1 MNNIIPSEHT
11 TIHNAHPQSLQKL
24 KNVNYLEFHMEVIP
38 KPTKRHLRKLALDY
52 IHCPECESQ
61 EIIYSGTSKSET
73 QRYKCKKCHYQ
84 FVLQF
89 DAVFPPSTRNIIFE
103 NEFLSNIKPTGFQ
116 EGCGRKEYWMGA
128 RFKVLHCLESRAIRI
143 RFNKM
148 LKTITVYG
156 ESDYRLLLRFIV
168 DEAYV
173 MVTE

>member
-1 MNNIIPSEHT
+1 MDIPSNHT
-11 TIHNAHPQSLQKL
+11 TIHDAHPRSPVNL
-24 KNVNYLEFHMEVIP
+24 KSITTLEIPIVVVP
-38 KPTKRHLRKLALDY
+38 KPTKRYLKKLTLDY
-52 IHCPECESQ
+52 VHCPECESQ
-61 EIIYSGTSKSET
+61 EIIYSGISKSET

-116 EGCGRKEYWMGA
+116 TGCGRKEYWMGA
-128 RFKVLHCLESRAIRI
+128 KFKVLHCLESRAIRI

-148 LKTITVYG
+148 IKTTTIHG